1 MNVFDNSR
9 KYLDEITSTAR
20 IQDIEKLEGK
30 SFICAF
36 FTKKCRAGC
45 KFCFFKSNFRGLDD
59 IEESYQ
65 MTEDGFKNFIKF
77 VNDSN
82 NGYLLLSGGG
92 EPFEKSDYVIRTIA
106 NAKTD
111 QIVMVTNGFWAKDY
125 DTAKEMIDKLYEA
138 LNSREEQIPITLRLS
153 FDKFHYANLGEDIYK
168 NIIDIFSK
176 YYPNEENFKLRIHTL
191 MEDNTILE
199 FAEKNGF
206 KVDSE
211 VFINVSDNEKIF
223 KLMPQK
229 YKLKINDKYFIDVS
243 GAKLFY
249 PTVKPDLT
257 KDINDKALDV
267 FDEDIMVSESYNPAR
282 VTNINGKDGLDF
294 WVNYNGNITTWQNE
308 QKNKLYNLYVD
319 DYKTIEDGSYNNIL
333 SYSVIDKGYYY
344 REQIINEVN
353 KKAVLRAKLSNMRD
367 LSTSLLLNE
376 SKSDLYYAIR
386 VIQDYKDRINIK
398 DLPKEIRELV
408 ELPKEKLIELYNES
422 EYSIIDEYI
431 EDNSTE
437 IEWRDLFD
445 LIRMGEYEVS
455 EKSINKGIKYF
466 NTKFDK
472 NYNNIEEIE
481 TEKGSIQNDRIIE
494 KLTRMKKEAKDKCLF
509 YKGLSEGDT
518 SLIEK
523 VSKSDL
529 HAHSTRSGKLSYFEE
544 RYNTKIE
551 KKSTFGSIEEMN
563 KWYDENIK
571 KFFRS
576 ESESFNER
584 LKSAFIAAEEDNIKR
599 LSLSFGVGNIQI
611 FEGNIDKYIG
621 RIEELRKENYTG
633 KFIPE
638 LCLRRDWK
646 NDDYY
651 KEIIDRGY
659 FKSIDLVG
667 DESLGVDGFVD
678 IYKYAKKNGM
688 NLRCHVGEFESSKY
702 IDEAITKL
710 NLDEIQHGLSMI
722 QDKELMRKVRKNNI
736 QVNLCPASNI
746 ALQRVKE
753 YSYPLRTLLDNG
765 IRVTINTDDL
775 LLFDKSISKIY
786 MNLYK
791 TGLFTI
797 EELDQIR
804 RNGLGENVEN
814 NEYLNKIISDVIDLC
829 ILDSQ
834 IITSRSN
841 QYIKIASKSRNV
853 E

>member
-20 IQDIEKLEGK
+20 INNIEKLEGK

-65 MTEDGFKNFIKF
+65 MTEEGFKNFIKF
-77 VNDSN
+77 INDSN

-92 EPFEKSDYVIRTIA
+92 EPFEKSDYVIRTVKE
-106 NAKTD
+106 AKTD

-125 DTAKEMIDKLYEA
+125 DAAKEMIDKLYEA

-199 FAEKNGF
+199 FANKNGF
-206 KVDSE
+206 KVGDE
-211 VFINVSDNEKIF
+211 VFTNISDNEKIF

-229 YKLKINDKYFIDVS
+229 YKLKINDNYSIDVS

-257 KDINDKALDV
+257 KEINDKALEV
-267 FDEDIMVSESYNPAR
+267 FDEDIMISESYNPAR

-308 QKNKLYNLYVD
+308 QKNNTYNLYVD
-319 DYKTIEDGSYNNIL
+319 DYKTVEEGSYSNIL

-344 REQIINEVN
+344 REKIIDEVN

-367 LSTSLLLNE
+367 LSTALLLNE
-376 SKSDLYYAIR
+376 SKTDLYYAIR
-386 VIQDYKDRINIK
+386 VLQDYKDRINIE
-398 DLPKEIRELV
+398 DLPKEIRELL
-408 ELPKEKLIELYNES
+408 ELPKEKLIELYRES

-437 IEWRDLFD
+437 TEWRDLFD
-445 LIRMGEYEVS
+445 LIRIGEYEATPN
-455 EKSINKGIKYF
+455 SIKKGIEYF
-466 NTKFDK
+466 NTKFNTNYK
-472 NYNNIEEIE
+472 NINEIE
-481 TEKGSIQNDRIIE
+481 SEQGSIQVDRIIE

-509 YKGLSEGDT
+509 YKGLAEGDT
-518 SLIEK
+518 SLIEQ

-544 RYNTKIE
+544 KYHTKIDTQP
-551 KKSTFGSIEEMN
+551 TFSSIEDMS

-571 KFFRS
+571 TLFSS
-576 ESESFNER
+576 EEESFDER
-584 LKSAFIAAEEDNIKR
+584 LRSAFIAAEEDNIKK
-599 LSLSFGVGNIQI
+599 LILSFGVGNIEI
-611 FEGNIDKYIG
+611 FKGNIDKYIG
-621 RIEELRKENYTG
+621 RIEELRKGNYTG
-633 KFIPE
+633 QFIPE
-638 LCLRRDWK
+638 LCLTRGWG
-646 NDDYY
+646 NDHYY
-651 KEIIDRGY
+651 KEIIDKGY
-659 FKSIDLVG
+659 FKSVDLVG
-667 DESLGVDGFVD
+667 NESLGVDAFVD
-678 IYKYAKKNGM
+678 VYKYAKDNGM
-688 NLRCHVGEFESSKY
+688 ILKCHVGEFESSKF

-710 NLDEIQHGLSMI
+710 NLDEIQHGLSMVK
-722 QDKELMRKVRKNNI
+722 DKNLMRKVRDHNI

-746 ALQRVKE
+746 ALERVKE
-753 YSYPLRTLLDNG
+753 YSYPLRILLDNG
-765 IRVTINTDDL
+765 IKVTVNTDDL
-775 LLFDKSISKIY
+775 LLFDKTMSQIY
-786 MNLYK
+786 MDLYK

-797 EELDQIR
+797 EELNEIR
-804 RNGLGENVEN
+804 MNGLYGKH
-814 NEYLNKIISDVIDLC
+814 NKPTIKPI
-829 ILDSQ
+829 ILDA
-834 IITSRSN
+834 
-841 QYIKIASKSRNV
+841 IKINAMSIDGIIEKPRQFIKIDSSATK
-853 E
+853 